1 MLMATLLIVAG
12 CGATGPG
19 PAGTGGAATPPA
31 ASNRPATSHGT
42 SAKPSADPA
51 TAAIAAFI
59 AFASRRDATYQATFT
74 GQSRHT
80 VDILPITKGLLQV
93 NGRDVLVRATF
104 TFKGG
109 AKDTVEHRSVA
120 GKAWLREV
128 PHAWQRLSGFGAAQ
142 SMAAFPAVRGPAD
155 VTYLGPTT
163 VGGKTLYKVRVASA
177 IVNPVMIPA
186 SNLTEV
192 VVTDPE
198 LAVLIDASGGPVTGT
213 GLIIGRGRVSGR
225 LQEIA
230 IDLDVSF
237 TKVGQ
242 PVTIAAP

>member
-1 MLMATLLIVAG
+1 MDRRLAAIMATLLVVAG

-19 PAGTGGAATPPA
+19 PVGAATPPA
-31 ASNRPATSHGT
+31 ASNRPATSHE
-42 SAKPSADPA
+42 PSADPA
-51 TAAIAAFI
+51 TSAIAAFI
-59 AFASRRDATYQATFT
+59 AFASKRDATYQATFT

-109 AKDTVEHRSVA
+109 AKDTVEHRSVG

-163 VGGKTLYKVRVASA
+163 VGGKTLYKVQMASA

-198 LAVLIDASGGPVTGT
+198 LTVLIDASGRPVSGT
-213 GLIIGRGRVSGR
+213 ALIIGRGRVSR
-225 LQEIA
+225 QLQEIA